1 MLANATPEQVL
12 EVLTHPGQIR
22 RWSPI
27 EFDAEDLDCRPLSA
41 GTRTKVSGRVAG
53 VPVSFDV
60 EVRAADR
67 DRLEISAEGP
77 IGLEVRYDL
86 APAGGGSEMT
96 AWVRVRGRPR

>member
-1 MLANATPEQVL
+1 MDGWTSQALSNATPEQVL

-27 EFDAEDLDCRPLSA
+27 EFDAENLDCRPLAA

-60 EVRAADR
+60 EVHAADQDRLGSPLR
-67 DRLEISAEGP
+67 DRSAWTFATTSRP
-77 IGLEVRYDL
+77 PTA
-86 APAGGGSEMT
+86 AP
-96 AWVRVRGRPR
+96 R